1 MEKKEKGCVDLAK
14 TLGRSFISGAYDI
27 ERRVHWSAFI
37 YTEWSHYDNELY
49 LEIHREKVKYK
60 KTPVD
65 YMVHWLQNGFIIH
78 DDYGTTEYLS
88 RDTIMPKEDNFAQ
101 GASDVG
107 TRGITS
113 IARMKADMGIE
124 QPSKETNKATDVP
137 KPMTFEEEM
146 TPISQNDI
154 GKIPILI
161 SPSIFNFGYYS
172 FEVPR
177 IFEQAN
183 PYELTN
189 YVINKQFNDGSKS
202 SYVMPDKCYG
212 VTPFNI

>member
-1 MEKKEKGCVDLAK
+1 
-14 TLGRSFISGAYDI
+14 
-27 ERRVHWSAFI
+27 
-37 YTEWSHYDNELY
+37 
-49 LEIHREKVKYK
+49 
-60 KTPVD
+60 
-65 YMVHWLQNGFIIH
+65 MVHWLQNGFIIH

-124 QPSKETNKATDVP
+124 QPSKETNKVTDVP

-154 GKIPILI
+154 GNIPILI

-183 PYELTN
+183 PYELTSHI
-189 YVINKQFNDGSKS
+189 INKQFNDGSKS